1 MDVFGTP
8 YFLLIDMQIG
18 ATWMEAP
25 APNDYPIKMT
35 VDWVKVYEL
44 EKYFLE
50 HPLRLMQ
57 RCILHAE
64 RQIKAKIF
72 PHFIFF
78 K

>member
-1 MDVFGTP
+1 MGILGPP

-25 APNDYPIKMT
+25 DPNDYPIKMT

-44 EKYFLE
+44 EKQFIE
-50 HPLRLMQ
+50 H
-57 RCILHAE
+57 AK
-64 RQIKAKIF
+64 RQIKAKFF

>member
-25 APNDYPIKMT
+25 DPNDYPIKMT

-44 EKYFLE
+44 EKQFKE
-50 HPLRLMQ
+50 H
-57 RCILHAE
+57 AK
-64 RQIKAKIF
+64 RQIKAKFF

>member
-25 APNDYPIKMT
+25 DPNDYPIKMT

-44 EKYFLE
+44 EKSFIE
-50 HPLRLMQ
+50 
-57 RCILHAE
+57 HAE